1 MKDLSHGHEH
11 EFEAAPGLPEP
22 LPQGER
28 MLWQGAP
35 DWRAL
40 ARHAF
45 HIRGLSLYFAAI
57 LAARVLNELANGG
70 TASDAASAV
79 AWLLPVAVFALG
91 MLCLLAYLSSKSTLY
106 TITNRR
112 VIMRVGI
119 VLTLTFNLPFKFI
132 ASAGFKSRTGQTGD
146 IPLALAG
153 QDKIAYV
160 HLWPHAR
167 PWRVASPEP
176 MLRCVPE
183 AERVAAL
190 LTQAWVAS
198 TGGSAVM
205 LESEPSNVPSAEER
219 PHAGDS
225 RRFQTT

>member
-35 DWRAL
+35 DWRAM

-45 HIRGLSLYFAAI
+45 HVRGLSIYFAAI
-57 LAARVLNELANGG
+57 LGARALNVSANGG
-70 TASDAASAV
+70 NASDAALAV
-79 AWLLPVAVFALG
+79 VWLLPVAVFALG
-91 MLCLLAYLSSKSTLY
+91 MLCLLAYLSSRSTMY

-132 ASAGFKSRTGQTGD
+132 ASAGFKSRSNQTGD

-176 MLRCVPE
+176 ILTAESRSQRRCWYATP
-183 AERVAAL
+183 AFACMCSAPAGRSPAAM
-190 LTQAWVAS
+190 TKPSSRSAS
-198 TGGSAVM
+198 PTAS
-205 LESEPSNVPSAEER
+205 SP
-219 PHAGDS
+219 
-225 RRFQTT
+225 

>member
-22 LPQGER
+22 LPRGER
-28 MLWQGAP
+28 LLWQGAP

-45 HIRGLSLYFAAI
+45 HVRGLSLYFAVI
-57 LAARVLNELANGG
+57 LAARALNELTNGG
-70 TASDAASAV
+70 SAADAASAI

-91 MLCLLAYLSSKSTLY
+91 MLHLLAYLSSKSTLY
-106 TITNRR
+106 TITDRR

-132 ASAGFKSRTGQTGD
+132 GSAGFKARSSGTGD

-153 QDKIAYV
+153 NDKIAYV

-176 MLRCVPE
+176 MLRCIPD

-190 LTQAWVAS
+190 LAQAWARSTNGVAGAVEMQP
-198 TGGSAVM
+198 GGTASPVAAPRSA
-205 LESEPSNVPSAEER
+205 
-219 PHAGDS
+219 DS
-225 RRFQTT
+225 GRLQTT

>member
-22 LPQGER
+22 LPRGER
-28 MLWQGAP
+28 LLWQGAP

-45 HIRGLSLYFAAI
+45 HVRGLSVYFAAI
-57 LAARVLNELANGG
+57 LGARALNELVNGG
-70 TASDAASAV
+70 SAADAAVAV

-91 MLCLLAYLSSKSTLY
+91 MLTLLAYLSSKSTMY
-106 TITNRR
+106 TITDRR

-132 ASAGFKSRTGQTGD
+132 ASAGFKARSSDTGD

-153 QDKIAYV
+153 KDKIAYV

-176 MLRCVPE
+176 MLRCVPD

-190 LTQAWVAS
+190 LTQAWVQA
-198 TGGSAVM
+198 TGGV
-205 LESEPSNVPSAEER
+205 
-219 PHAGDS
+219 AGTPASHPAGAAKPEATPRGTDGG
-225 RRFQTT
+225 RLQTT